1 MTNQQ
6 KKDVLQQYRAAAA
19 EADRLSRE
27 IREWRRKSRQLVS
40 ETRDCAEHGR
50 VAEAVTAMDDLA
62 QLLVEK
68 RLESVQLR
76 RQLERKISAVP
87 DRRLQ
92 ELLRRR
98 YIDGDTWE
106 QIAVAMGMSY
116 QWTCHLHGVA
126 LGALD
131 VESLDRS

>member
-1 MTNQQ
+1 MTDQQ
-6 KKDVLQQYRAAAA
+6 KKDVLQQYRLAAA

-40 ETRDCAEHGR
+40 EARGRADCGR
-50 VAEAVTAMDDLA
+50 VEEAVTAMDNLV
-62 QLLVEK
+62 QLLAEK
-68 RLESVQLR
+68 RLESVKLR
-76 RQLERKISAVP
+76 RQLERKISAVK

-116 QWTCHLHGVA
+116 QWTCHLHGIA
-126 LGALD
+126 LGMLD
-131 VESLDRS
+131 IEALDRS

>member
-27 IREWRRKSRQLVS
+27 IREWRRKSRQMLT
-40 ETRDCAEHGR
+40 ETRDCDDHGR
-50 VAEAVTAMDDLA
+50 VGEAVTAMDDLA
-62 QLLVEK
+62 QLLAEK

-76 RQLERKISAVP
+76 RQLERKISTVK

-106 QIAVAMGMSY
+106 QIAEAMGMSY
-116 QWTCHLHGVA
+116 QWTCHLHGIA
-126 LGALD
+126 LTELD
-131 VESLDRS
+131 IGPLDGS

>member
-6 KKDVLQQYRAAAA
+6 KKDVLQQYRAAVA

-27 IREWRRKSRQLVS
+27 IREWKRKSRQMVS
-40 ETRDCAEHGR
+40 ATRDCANKGR
-50 VAEAVTAMDDLA
+50 VGEAVTAMDDLA
-62 QLLVEK
+62 QMLAEK

-76 RQLERKISAVP
+76 RQLERKISTVK

-92 ELLRRR
+92 ELLCRR
-98 YIDGDTWE
+98 YIDGETWE
-106 QIAVAMGMSY
+106 QIAVDMGMSY

-126 LGALD
+126 LSALD
-131 VESLDRS
+131 VETLDRS

>member
-40 ETRDCAEHGR
+40 ETRACADHGR
-50 VAEAVTAMDDLA
+50 VEEAVTAMDALA
-62 QLLVEK
+62 QMLVEK

-126 LGALD
+126 LSVLD
-131 VESLDRS
+131 VEALDRS